1 MTRFIE
7 VAKMAQIP
15 EGGTIAVE
23 VEGITLALVK
33 LQATSTRSRHCPD
46 EAGPCPKGRSWR
58 GDRVS
63 VAPVLIQ
70 HQDGSQSPA
79 PPRENVTTY
88 RVRIAGD
95 AVGVK
100 SRKRPA
106 RYPPCFDDPT
116 SATACVMRS
125 FTFQQHA

>member
-33 LQATSTRSRHCPD
+33 LQGEVYALNDTCPH
-46 EAGPCPKGRSWR
+46 EAGPLSEGQIIGEEIVCPWHQSSFNIKTGRVTR
-58 GDRVS
+58 D
-63 VAPVLIQ
+63 
-70 HQDGSQSPA
+70 PA
-79 PPRENVTTY
+79 LENVTTY

-95 AVGVK
+95 AVEVE
-100 SRKRPA
+100 
-106 RYPPCFDDPT
+106 
-116 SATACVMRS
+116 V
-125 FTFQQHA
+125 